1 MEPTNLRQQL
11 KQHKLYLAA
20 PTRPRCRDLPG
31 LLISAMAF
39 PILSAGRA
47 ERVSDF
53 EQTALARSQVCGW
66 RASRLLDRAGQRNA
80 RPRDVS
86 STNDL
91 EPRGVPRPPDRP
103 YTRLWRQ
110 MHHLSL
116 PPTSVDRAVAQ
127 KAARH
132 TNPLIHNCAR
142 TLTWV
147 ADEHVLG
154 AVAAVVWLLSRRG
167 SLRQRALA
175 NHVAATVTAAVI
187 APKLIKQAV
196 DRTRPDRVVVGDERK
211 GVKESGKPHDSFPS
225 GHSAQHCCRGVCS
238 ELGLPSE
245 GLAAPHA
252 RGHCG
257 GHADSGSRALEH
269 RRCGWVDDRSCI
281 GARGP
286 SCPHA

>member
-1 MEPTNLRQQL
+1 MRQLPIEMEPTNLRQQL

-110 MHHLSL
+110 MHHLSP

-175 NHVAATVTAAVI
+175 NHVAATVTAAGI
-187 APKLIKQAV
+187 APQLLHQ
-196 DRTRPDRVVVGDERK
+196 TGGRPPPRPGVG
-211 GVKESGKPHDSFPS
+211 GG
-225 GHSAQHCCRGVCS
+225 GW
-238 ELGLPSE
+238 E
-245 GLAAPHA
+245 G
-252 RGHCG
+252 GEG
-257 GHADSGSRALEH
+257 
-269 RRCGWVDDRSCI
+269 
-281 GARGP
+281 
-286 SCPHA
+286 